1 MKTLGIGMVGAR
13 YGARLH
19 WANYASLPEGL
30 VELRGVCARTRSSA
44 ESLARDAKVGFVTD
58 DLDALLAR
66 RDIDVVDIC
75 TEPASHHELAIRA
88 ARAGKHIIIEKPLT
102 GYFGVPGDAEPIG
115 RQVPKARMREGA
127 LANARAVQAAVQQS
141 GVTFCYAE
149 NWLYSPPIAKLRR
162 LVAASQGA
170 ILSLR
175 AEENH
180 SGSGS
185 SMAREWKSAGG
196 GALLRMG
203 VHAVGCCL
211 HLKHW
216 EGELR
221 QNRPIRPVSVVADV
235 ADLVHTPASERAR
248 ASGAHRWI
256 MSNPIDVESWADVVI
271 GFDDGTRA
279 TVTVHDTGLGGLNTR
294 VTAFMTDGVIKVN
307 MTQND
312 AVETFAPD
320 PGVFGDERFPERL
333 ETRAGW
339 NHPSCDDDWFR
350 GFSQELADFVGAIG
364 AGRQPLSGIQLAVDC
379 VDVIYAAYVSAEEGR
394 RVSLGAVAERA

>member
-19 WANYASLPEGL
+19 WANYVGLAEGM
-30 VELRGVCARTRSSA
+30 VELRGVCARTRASA
-44 ESLARDAKVGFVTD
+44 ESFARDAQVGFVTD

-66 RDIDVVDIC
+66 TDIDVVDIC
-75 TEPASHHELAIRA
+75 TEPASHHELAIRV

-102 GYFGVPGDAEPIG
+102 GYFGAPGDAEPIG
-115 RQVPKARMREGA
+115 HHVPKARMRAAA
-127 LANARAVQAAVQQS
+127 LANARAVQDAVQAS
-141 GVTFCYAE
+141 GVTLCYAE
-149 NWLYSPPIAKLRR
+149 NWLYAPPIVKLRK

-185 SMAREWKSAGG
+185 TMAREWKSAGG

-203 VHAVGCCL
+203 VHAVGACL
-211 HLKHW
+211 HIKHW

-248 ASGAHRWI
+248 AGGAHRWI
-256 MSNPIDVESWADVVI
+256 MSSPVDVETWADVVI
-271 GFDDGTRA
+271 AFDDGTRA

-294 VTAFMTDGVIKVN
+294 VSAYMTDGVIKVN

-312 AVETFAPD
+312 AVETFSPEPAA
-320 PGVFGDERFPERL
+320 FGDERFPERL

-339 NHPSCDDDWFR
+339 NRPSCDDDWFR
-350 GFSQELADFVGAIG
+350 GFSQELNDFVIAIRT
-364 AGRQPLSGIQLAVDC
+364 GRQPLSGIQLAVDC
-379 VDVIYAAYVSAEEGR
+379 VDVIYGAYVSAEEGR
-394 RVSLGAVAERA
+394 RVSLG

>member
-19 WANYASLPEGL
+19 WSNYASLPQGL
-30 VELRGVCARTRSSA
+30 VELRGVCARTRGSA
-44 ESLARDAKVGFVTD
+44 ESFARDAQVGFATD

-66 RDIDVVDIC
+66 PDIDVVDIC
-75 TEPASHHELAIRA
+75 TEPASHHQVAIRA
-88 ARAGKHIIIEKPLT
+88 ARAGKHIIMEKPLT
-102 GYFGVPGDAEPIG
+102 GYFGAPGDAEPIG
-115 RQVPKARMREGA
+115 RHVAKARMREGA
-127 LANARAVQAAVQQS
+127 LANARAVQAAVRES

-149 NWLYSPPIAKLRR
+149 NWLYSPPIAKLRK
-162 LVAASQGA
+162 LVAASQGS

-185 SMAREWKSAGG
+185 TMAREWKLAGG

-203 VHAVGCCL
+203 VHAVGACL

-221 QNRPIRPVSVVADV
+221 HGRPIRPVSVVADV
-235 ADLVHTPASERAR
+235 ADLIHSPASERAR
-248 ASGAHRWI
+248 SRGAHRWI
-256 MSNPIDVESWADVVI
+256 MSNPIDVECWADVAI
-271 GFDDGTRA
+271 SFDDGTRA
-279 TVTVHDTGLGGLNTR
+279 TVTVHDTGLGGLDTR
-294 VTAFMTDGVIKVN
+294 VTAFLTDGVIKVN

-312 AVETFAPD
+312 AVRTFSPE
-320 PGVFGDERFPERL
+320 PGAFGEERFPDRL

-350 GFSQELADFVGAIG
+350 GFSQEMLDFVGAVR
-364 AGRQPLSGIQLAVDC
+364 AGKQPLSSIELAVDC

-394 RVSLGAVAERA
+394 RVSL

>member
-19 WANYASLPEGL
+19 GSNYASLPEGQA
-30 VELRGVCARTRSSA
+30 ELRGVCARTRASA
-44 ESLARDAKVGFVTD
+44 ESFARDANVSFATD

-66 RDIDVVDIC
+66 PDIDAVDIC
-75 TEPASHHELAIRA
+75 TEPASHHALAIRA
-88 ARAGKHIIIEKPLT
+88 ARAGKHIIVEKPLT

-115 RQVPKARMREGA
+115 RQVSRARMREGA

-149 NWLYSPPIAKLRR
+149 NWLYSPPLAKLRK
-162 LVAASQGA
+162 LVAASRGS

-185 SMAREWKSAGG
+185 TMAREWRLAGG

-203 VHAVGCCL
+203 VHAIGAVL

-216 EGELR
+216 EGEQRLQR
-221 QNRPIRPVSVVADV
+221 AIRPVSVVADV
-235 ADLVHTPASERAR
+235 ADLIHSAASDRAR
-248 ASGAHRWI
+248 ASDAHRWI
-256 MSNPIDVESWADVVI
+256 MSNPIDVETWADVVI
-271 GFDDGTRA
+271 SFDDGTRA
-279 TVTVHDTGLGGLNTR
+279 TVTVHDTGLGGLDTR
-294 VTAFMTDGVIKVN
+294 VTAFLTDGVIKVN

-312 AVETFAPD
+312 AVKTFSPEPNA
-320 PGVFGDERFPERL
+320 FGDERFPDRL

-339 NHPSCDDDWFR
+339 NQPSCDDDWFR
-350 GFSQELADFVGAIG
+350 GFSQELSDFVACIR
-364 AGRQPLSGIQLAVDC
+364 AGRQPLSSIQLAVDC

-394 RVSLGAVAERA
+394 RVSL

>member
-19 WANYASLPEGL
+19 WNNYAGLPEGQ
-30 VELRGVCARTRSSA
+30 VELRGVCARTRASA
-44 ESLARDAKVGFVTD
+44 ESFARDANVGFVTD

-66 RDIDVVDIC
+66 PDIDAVDIC
-75 TEPASHHELAIRA
+75 TEPASHHTIAIRA
-88 ARAGKHIIIEKPLT
+88 AQAGKHIIIEKPLT
-102 GYFGVPGDAEPIG
+102 GYFGVPGDVDPIG
-115 RQVPKARMREGA
+115 RNVSRSRMREGA

-149 NWLYSPPIAKLRR
+149 NWLYSPPIAKLRK
-162 LVAASQGA
+162 LVAASRGS

-185 SMAREWKSAGG
+185 TMAREWKLAGG

-203 VHAVGCCL
+203 VHAVGAVL

-221 QNRPIRPVSVVADV
+221 LQRPIRPVSVVADV
-235 ADLVHTPASERAR
+235 ADLVHTKAAERAR
-248 ASGAHRWI
+248 AGGAHRWI
-256 MSNPIDVESWADVVI
+256 MSNPIDVETWADIVI
-271 GFDDGTRA
+271 SFDDGTRA
-279 TVTVHDTGLGGLNTR
+279 TVTVHDTGLGGLDTR
-294 VTAFMTDGVIKVN
+294 VTAFLTDGVIKVN

-312 AVETFAPD
+312 AVKTFSPEPIA
-320 PGVFGDERFPERL
+320 FGDERFPERL

-339 NHPSCDDDWFR
+339 NHPSCDEDWFR
-350 GFSQELADFVGAIG
+350 GFSQELSDFVACIR
-364 AGRQPLSGIQLAVDC
+364 AGKQPLSSLQLAVDC
-379 VDVIYAAYVSAEEGR
+379 VDVIYAAYVSAEQGR
-394 RVSLGAVAERA
+394 RVSLG

>member
-1 MKTLGIGMVGAR
+1 
-13 YGARLH
+13 
-19 WANYASLPEGL
+19 
-30 VELRGVCARTRSSA
+30 
-44 ESLARDAKVGFVTD
+44 VGFATD

-66 RDIDVVDIC
+66 PDIDVVDIC
-75 TEPASHHELAIRA
+75 TEPASHHQVAIRA
-88 ARAGKHIIIEKPLT
+88 ARAGKHIIMEKPLT

-115 RQVPKARMREGA
+115 RHVPKARMREGA
-127 LANARAVQAAVQQS
+127 LANARAVQAAVREH

-149 NWLYSPPIAKLRR
+149 NWLYSPPLAKLRK
-162 LVAASQGA
+162 LVAASQGS

-185 SMAREWKSAGG
+185 TMAREWKLAGG

-203 VHAVGCCL
+203 VHAVGACL

-221 QNRPIRPVSVVADV
+221 QQRPIRPVSVVADV
-235 ADLVHTPASERAR
+235 ADLMHSAASERAR
-248 ASGAHRWI
+248 ARGAHRWI
-256 MSNPIDVESWADVVI
+256 MSNPIDVECWADVVI
-271 GFDDGTRA
+271 SFDDGTRA
-279 TVTVHDTGLGGLNTR
+279 TLTVHDTGLGGLDTR
-294 VTAFMTDGVIKVN
+294 VTAFLTDGVVKVN

-312 AVETFAPD
+312 AVRTFSPEPD
-320 PGVFGDERFPERL
+320 AFGAERFPDRL

-339 NHPSCDDDWFR
+339 NQPSCDEDWFR
-350 GFSQELADFVGAIG
+350 GFSQEMLDFASAVR
-364 AGRQPLSGIQLAVDC
+364 AGKQPLSGIQLAVDC

-394 RVSLGAVAERA
+394 RVSL